1 MSFIIVGRDRPV
13 YELPMSGGRE
23 ELARQSQF
31 ILHAALDMVELNMQ
45 ANPLT
50 CVGGRRWR
58 EDQRVVG
65 WKAKRQ
71 ALQVMLRRALQVV
84 HGGLRALPRCGHIS

>member
-50 CVGGRRWR
+50 CVGGAGERIR
-58 EDQRVVG
+58 ESWG
-65 WKAKRQ
+65 GRQ
-71 ALQVMLRRALQVV
+71 SAELCR
-84 HGGLRALPRCGHIS
+84 